1 MTLYNLINI
10 LQSVL
15 SSENSKDK
23 ESLAI
28 GGQAVIEGIMIRSAG
43 KVATAVRR
51 KNGEIEID
59 SYPYVSLTKRNK
71 WMGKLIIR
79 GAVSLGEAMYIGV
92 KALNW
97 SAEKFAEDEG
107 NGEHRAEKWYDKIV
121 SVVSILVAF
130 ALGLGLF
137 MLLPYYISGIIR
149 DAGGSQLAFHA
160 VAGFIRISIFLL
172 YLYVISLWKDVQ
184 RVFEYHGAE
193 HKNIFAYEKSGK
205 VDFKAAAAESRFHPR
220 CGTSFLLITAIV
232 VIFVFAVLD
241 SILIPFIG
249 EYKSA
254 LHRFL
259 VHIPFIP
266 LVAGISYEV
275 LKYSGKK
282 ISNRFWGTMVKPGL
296 WLQRITTREPDE
308 QQLQV
313 GASAIKASLENG
325 NI

>member
-1 MTLYNLINI
+1 
-10 LQSVL
+10 
-15 SSENSKDK
+15 
-23 ESLAI
+23 
-28 GGQAVIEGIMIRSAG
+28 MIRSAG
-43 KVATAVRR
+43 KIATAIRR
-51 KNGEIEID
+51 KNGQIEID
-59 SYPYVSLTKRNK
+59 SYSYVSLTKRNK
-71 WMGKLIIR
+71 WLGKYIIR

-107 NGEHRAEKWYDKIV
+107 NGEPRQEKWYDKIV
-121 SVVSILVAF
+121 AVFSLLIAF

-160 VAGFIRISIFLL
+160 VAGLIRISIFLL
-172 YLYVISLWKDVQ
+172 YLYAISLWKDVQ

-193 HKNIFAYEKSGK
+193 HKNIFAYEKSGE
-205 VDFKAAAAESRFHPR
+205 VNSAAAAAESRFHPR

-241 SILIPFIG
+241 SMLIPFIG
-249 EYKSA
+249 EYRSA
-254 LHRFL
+254 SHRFI

-282 ISNRFWGTMVKPGL
+282 RENRFWSVMVKPGL
-296 WLQRITTREPDE
+296 WLQRITTREPDA

-313 GASAIKASLENG
+313 GATAISASLENG
-325 NI
+325 NS